1 MAAKAK
7 SGAKSRTAKADEPR
21 TFSLHWG
28 TGIIEE
34 EAQIGATYHN
44 PTIQL
49 LTFTEGP
56 AKGTHEIRFCHYNHR
71 GMFQRSPLIIDEKDI
86 PALRKALG
94 ETPKL
99 KRLLKKLVE

>member
-1 MAAKAK
+1 MAVAKAK
-7 SGAKSRTAKADEPR
+7 KKSAAIREPR
-21 TFSLHWG
+21 SFSLHWG

-34 EAQIGATYHN
+34 QAQIGAEYHN

-49 LTFTEGP
+49 LTFTEGA

-71 GMFQRSPLIIDEKDI
+71 GMFQRSPLIIDEKDL
-86 PALRKALG
+86 PALRKALS

-99 KRLLKKLVE
+99 RRLLKKLVD

>member
-1 MAAKAK
+1 MPKAK
-7 SGAKSRTAKADEPR
+7 SPAAKPADPR
-21 TFSLHWG
+21 TFALHWG
-28 TGIIEE
+28 KGIIEE
-34 EAQIGATYHN
+34 EARVGSTSHN

-49 LTFTEGP
+49 LTFTEGA

-71 GMFQRSPLIIDEKDI
+71 GQFQRSPLIIDEQDI
-86 PALRKALG
+86 PALRKALS

>member
-1 MAAKAK
+1 MPKAK
-7 SGAKSRTAKADEPR
+7 SPASKTAEPR
-21 TFSLHWG
+21 TFALHWG

-34 EAQIGATYHN
+34 EVRIGSTYHN

-49 LTFTEGP
+49 LTFTEGS

-71 GMFQRSPLIIDEKDI
+71 GQFQRSPLIIDEKDI
-86 PALRKALG
+86 PALRQALN

-99 KRLLKKLVE
+99 KRLLKKLVG

>member
-1 MAAKAK
+1 MPKAK
-7 SGAKSRTAKADEPR
+7 SPSSKQSAAEPR
-21 TFSLHWG
+21 GFTLHWG
-28 TGIIEE
+28 KGFIEE
-34 EAQIGATYHN
+34 EARIGATYHN

-49 LTFTEGP
+49 LTFTEGA

-86 PALRKALG
+86 PALRKALK

-99 KRLLKKLVE
+99 AKLLKKLVAD